1 MTGFLNDYILT
12 ILIFFPI
19 AGALLVSVL
28 PRSIS
33 RQAAVAVSVIELLLS
48 LHLWAHW
55 GSAPRDE
62 AGYRFAQNSLWIPE
76 FGINYHLGVDGISV
90 MLILL
95 TTFLTPVCLL
105 AAWTDISQ
113 HTKEFAVCF
122 LLLVA
127 VIIGVFTALDLILFF
142 IFWEASLVP
151 MYLLIGVWGG
161 ARRIYASVKFFLYTM
176 IGSVLMWTAML
187 YVYFQQ
193 PEGTRSFDLMNF
205 GEAARRIQTQ
215 SPETALWLF
224 AAFALAFSIKIPLF
238 PFHTWLPDAHTEAP
252 TAGSVDLA
260 AVLLKTGAYGFVR
273 FAIPFFPDAARAF
286 APIMIVL
293 SLLGIVYGAL
303 VCTMQTDFKRVI
315 AYSSV
320 SHVGFVMLGIFAAL
334 GAGRY
339 GDLAMTGATLQMVN
353 HGITSAALFLL
364 VGILYERRHTR
375 ELSQFGG
382 IGQVMPRYM
391 VLFWI
396 ATFASVGLPGLNAFV
411 GEYLILQGVANAQ
424 FWYAAVAAT
433 GVILGAIYMLR
444 TVRRVMF
451 GEITREENRA
461 LKDVNPREM
470 FVVGS
475 VLAFAVW
482 IGLYPKPILDIIYP
496 DAATV
501 VTKQFN
507 AGLSPDG
514 NVAANKW
521 ARR

>member
-1 MTGFLNDYILT
+1 
-12 ILIFFPI
+12 
-19 AGALLVSVL
+19 
-28 PRSIS
+28 
-33 RQAAVAVSVIELLLS
+33 
-48 LHLWAHW
+48 
-55 GSAPRDE
+55 
-62 AGYRFAQNSLWIPE
+62 
-76 FGINYHLGVDGISV
+76 

-113 HTKEFAVCF
+113 HTKEFAICF

-127 VIIGVFTALDLILFF
+127 VIIGVFSALDLILFF

-193 PEGTRSFDLMNF
+193 PEGTRSFDLMSF
-205 GEAARRIQTQ
+205 GRAARDIQSQ
-215 SPETALWLF
+215 NPDVALWLF

-260 AVLLKTGAYGFVR
+260 AVLLKTGAYGFIR
-273 FAIPFFPDAARAF
+273 FAIPFFPDAAQAF
-286 APIMIVL
+286 APVMIVL

-334 GAGRY
+334 STARESYGA
-339 GDLAMTGATLQMVN
+339 LAMTGATLQMVN

-391 VLFWI
+391 VLFWV

-411 GEYLILQGVANAQ
+411 GEYLILQGVADAE

-451 GEITREENRA
+451 GEIIHEENRT
-461 LKDVNPREM
+461 LRDVNPREM
-470 FVVGS
+470 IVVGS
-475 VLAFAVW
+475 VLVFAVW
-482 IGLYPKPILDIIYP
+482 IGLYPKPFLDVIYP

-501 VTKQFN
+501 TTRQFG
-507 AGLSPDG
+507 AGLSVNR
-514 NVAANKW
+514 NVAGNHL